1 MANTYTQIY
10 IQYVFAV
17 QNRASLIN
25 EKWQTQLYK
34 YISGIA
40 EKHEH
45 KLFVING
52 MPDHVHVLIS
62 MNPKQAPSDLMYH
75 IKRSSSLWVNENK
88 LVTGKFSWQ
97 EGFGAFSY
105 GKSQIPDIARY
116 IENQQQH
123 HKKRSFIEEY
133 IELLND
139 FGIEYDERYIYNPIE

>member
-1 MANTYTQIY
+1 MPNTYTQIY

-34 YISGIA
+34 YISGIT
-40 EKHEH
+40 EKQDH
-45 KLFVING
+45 KLFAING

-75 IKRSSSLWVNENK
+75 IKRSSSLWINDNK
-88 LVTGKFSWQ
+88 LVAGKFSWQ

-105 GKSQIPDIARY
+105 GKSQITDIARY

-133 IELLND
+133 IELLNA
-139 FGIEYDERYIYNPIE
+139 FGIEYDERYIYKPIE

>member
-34 YISGIA
+34 YISGIITQ
-40 EKHEH
+40 HEH
-45 KLFVING
+45 KLFAING
-52 MPDHVHVLIS
+52 MSDHLHVLIS

-75 IKRSSSLWVNENK
+75 IKRGSSLWINDNK

-105 GKSQIPDIARY
+105 GKSQITDIAGY
-116 IENQQQH
+116 IEKQQQH
-123 HKKRSFIEEY
+123 HKKSTFIEEY
-133 IELLND
+133 IEFLNA
-139 FGIEYDERYIYNPIE
+139 FGIEYDERYIYKPLE

>member
-25 EKWQTQLYK
+25 EKWQSQLYK
-34 YISGIA
+34 YMSGII

-45 KLFVING
+45 KLYAING
-52 MPDHVHVLIS
+52 MSNHIHILIS
-62 MNPKQAPSDLMYH
+62 MNPKQSPSDLMFH
-75 IKRSSSLWVNENK
+75 IKRSSTLWINDNK
-88 LVTGKFSWQ
+88 LVAGKFSWQ

-105 GKSQIPDIARY
+105 AKSQIPIIAAY

-123 HKKRSFIEEY
+123 HKKHSFIEEY
-133 IELLND
+133 IELLTV
-139 FGIEYDERYIYNPIE
+139 FGIDYDERYIYKAIE